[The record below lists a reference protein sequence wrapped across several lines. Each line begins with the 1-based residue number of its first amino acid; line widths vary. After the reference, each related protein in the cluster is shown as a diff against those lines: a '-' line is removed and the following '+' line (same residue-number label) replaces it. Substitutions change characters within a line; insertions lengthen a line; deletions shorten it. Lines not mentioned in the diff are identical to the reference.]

1 VGTSLEHLVQCSVAN
16 AAEQPDRTAPPH
28 QCMVQAEEPVL
39 NVVMVLTAL
48 ELPRGRRPFICG
60 EPPKGTELVGEE
72 QGLVSWMQLRG
83 DRSSDPGR

>member
-1 VGTSLEHLVQCSVAN
+1 
-16 AAEQPDRTAPPH
+16 
-28 QCMVQAEEPVL
+28 MVQAEEPVL

-48 ELPRGRRPFICG
+48 ELPRGRNPFICG